1 MLLRLRSNEPASP
14 PCNWRKKQF
23 ILTNSESLQQ
33 GWLLLSNPVY
43 HTEAYVLEQRG
54 EGTGSQ
60 MIYAS
65 LTQGENS
72 NSGEPGCK
80 RYLPTY
86 PASWRV
92 AHRVCWPLHLDT
104 HQDSS
109 PCTPIWRGHISTL
122 HLRSGQ
128 TFGHKCL
135 GNETQLLFSN
145 KLAVDCPQCRRPGNK
160 SFQLVKDLQQEGSEM
175 LSVQISQKSTG
186 SSTTPPEAT

>member
-92 AHRVCWPLHLDT
+92 ASTECAGHCTWIHTRTALPVPLSGGVT
-104 HQDSS
+104 S
-109 PCTPIWRGHISTL
+109 PPFTSEVVKP
-122 HLRSGQ
+122 SG
-128 TFGHKCL
+128 T
-135 GNETQLLFSN
+135 S
-145 KLAVDCPQCRRPGNK
+145 A
-160 SFQLVKDLQQEGSEM
+160 SEM
-175 LSVQISQKSTG
+175 RH
-186 SSTTPPEAT
+186 SSEGHSATRWPWIVHSAGGQEIKAFNL